1 MAPIYGEDH
10 QIGVVALDQKDNAQA
25 LTEDELFFLDELTD
39 EMAAIILTA
48 NQQEEYAHQI
58 NSTVDIYRRRE
69 RELQR
74 QVDQLLSEN
83 QNEPQALLD
92 GVSEKEFKK
101 LVEDALRHIDDYTYL
116 GQQQL
121 AGLKVVELRLQQRDV
136 EFVTHIDRGK
146 ALSDI
151 LIQAINKLRPAG
163 EEPRGSQLPS
173 REWYQYTVLHEA
185 YVEGVMN
192 RDIMSRLYISEG
204 TFNRARRR
212 AVRGVARAI
221 QEMEQGVNQE
231 NSA

>member
-1 MAPIYGEDH
+1 
-10 QIGVVALDQKDNAQA
+10 
-25 LTEDELFFLDELTD
+25 
-39 EMAAIILTA
+39 MAANILTA
-48 NQQEEYAHQI
+48 NQQDEYALQI

-74 QVDQLLSEN
+74 QVDQLLSEDRG
-83 QNEPQALLD
+83 EPHDLLD
-92 GVSEKEFKK
+92 GVSEKGLKK
-101 LVEDALRHIDDYTYL
+101 LVEVALRHLDDYTYL

-121 AGLKVVELRLQQRDV
+121 AGLRVVEQRLQQRDV

-151 LIQAINKLRPAG
+151 LIQAINKLRPSG
-163 EEPRGSQLPS
+163 DEPRGNQIPS
-173 REWYQYTVLHEA
+173 REWYQYTVLHDA

-212 AVRGVARAI
+212 AVRGVARAL
-221 QEMEQGVNQE
+221 QEMEQGVNQR